1 MMAMFKAFSLVP
13 TALPTSFQDLNSED
27 QKASSVEHINCS
39 EGEDSANVKKKA
51 KMDIHYKNSPTKF
64 TVPISGKTVESS
76 FSENIYNST
85 SYKVEKIVET
95 DSEPEEGEIT
105 DSQTEDSYD
114 EDITSEDNITA
125 EDTED
130 EGE

>member
-1 MMAMFKAFSLVP
+1 M
-13 TALPTSFQDLNSED
+13 
-27 QKASSVEHINCS
+27 
-39 EGEDSANVKKKA
+39 KKKA
-51 KMDIHYKNSPTKF
+51 KIDIHYKNSPPKY
-64 TVPISGKTVESS
+64 TVPVSAKTVESPVN
-76 FSENIYNST
+76 ENIYT
-85 SYKVEKIVET
+85 SASFKDEKIIDT

-114 EDITSEDNITA
+114 EDITSEDNATA

>member
-1 MMAMFKAFSLVP
+1 M
-13 TALPTSFQDLNSED
+13 NSED

-39 EGEDSANVKKKA
+39 EGEDCANVKKKA
-51 KMDIHYKNSPTKF
+51 KIDIPYKNSSHEF
-64 TVPISGKTVESS
+64 TVPIIGKTIESPLN
-76 FSENIYNST
+76 ENIYNST
-85 SYKVEKIVET
+85 SFKDEKVIET
-95 DSEPEEGEIT
+95 ESEPEEGEIT

-114 EDITSEDNITA
+114 EDTTSEDSVTS

>member
-1 MMAMFKAFSLVP
+1 M
-13 TALPTSFQDLNSED
+13 NSED
-27 QKASSVEHINCS
+27 QKASSVEHINCN
-39 EGEDSANVKKKA
+39 EGEDFATVKKKA
-51 KMDIHYKNSPTKF
+51 KIDIHYKNSPPKF
-64 TVPISGKTVESS
+64 TVPVSGKTVESLNENTYNLTS
-76 FSENIYNST
+76 FKE
-85 SYKVEKIVET
+85 EKIVET

-114 EDITSEDNITA
+114 EDMTSEDSVTA

>member
-1 MMAMFKAFSLVP
+1 MVVFKTFFSVP
-13 TALPTSFQDLNSED
+13 TSLPTSFQDLNSED
-27 QKASSVEHINCS
+27 QKASSVEHIGCS
-39 EGEDSANVKKKA
+39 EGEDFANVKKKA

-64 TVPISGKTVESS
+64 TVPVSGKTVESS
-76 FSENIYNST
+76 LNENIYNSM
-85 SYKVEKIVET
+85 SFKDEKIVET

-114 EDITSEDNITA
+114 EDITSEDNVTA